1 MILDMFN
8 ESSLFDNI
16 QTGNTQEENFL
27 EGVEAIALRENEDPV
42 SACYRITM
50 ENEQNWFNIMN
61 TIAFSEMAFLESHGP
76 EEIET
81 MYEAADIKKIKDT
94 IVTWIQQQWAKLKG
108 VMEKAISNL
117 SEAIHKDKAVVAA
130 YESKVKKDPKV
141 AKETKKVQKPRLTV
155 SVDDLNTFIKDI
167 VDSAH
172 AQFDSLW
179 NFSNYADNATC
190 QDRIKAFAKKDFE
203 LGVKAK
209 ELKEGFSTKES
220 VVISASTA
228 YNVVKAGNHANALKK
243 VLKAEQDGFNKM
255 LATFKKEKQAE
266 KGSKLYSNASQIVS
280 LKSKYVKQVV
290 SQLNLGAKVCIQAAN
305 NDYVTHRAVLRALV
319 GSKTVEESATTVET
333 NANESADLI
342 CALI

>member
-1 MILDMFN
+1 MILDMLN
-8 ESSLFDNI
+8 ESNLFGTSVHTEN
-16 QTGNTQEENFL
+16 NQEENFL

-61 TIAFSEMAFLESHGP
+61 TIAYSEMAFLESHGP
-76 EEIET
+76 EEV

-117 SEAIHKDKAVVAA
+117 SEAIHKDKAVVSA

-155 SVDDLNTFIKDI
+155 SVDDLDTFIKDI
-167 VDSAH
+167 VDKAH
-172 AQFDSLW
+172 SQFDDLW
-179 NFSNYADNATC
+179 SFTNYADNATC
-190 QDRIKAFAKKDFE
+190 QERITAFAKKDFE
-203 LGVKAK
+203 LGAKAK

-220 VVISASTA
+220 VVISAETA
-228 YNVVKAGNHANALKK
+228 YKVVKAGNHANTLKR

-255 LATFKKEKQAE
+255 LATFKKEKQSE
-266 KGSKLYSNASQIVS
+266 KGSKLYANASQIVT
-280 LKSKYVKQVV
+280 LKSKYVKQVI
-290 SQLNLGAKVCIQAAN
+290 SQLNMGAKICIQAAN

-319 GSKTVEESATTVET
+319 GTKTVGESATVEKP
-333 NANESADLI
+333 ANESADLI